1 MLTSYQLELPA
12 LNFGEDGVPRSSA
25 FDDVYFDKDAG
36 LDETRYVF
44 LQHNQLPERFS
55 RLVAQQRFTI
65 AETGFGT
72 GLNFLC
78 AWQLFL
84 NTAPQDA
91 WLHFASVEKFPL
103 SKDKLEQSLAMWPSL
118 AELAKPLIE
127 HYPTL
132 CHGLHTLFFPE
143 HRTTLTLWFGEAS
156 EGFEALNGRVDAWFL
171 DGFAPSKNPEMWSDE
186 LFQNIQRLSH
196 DDTTFATFTAAG
208 IVRRGLKAHGFE
220 VQKVKGFGHK
230 REMMIG
236 AFSPTEDT
244 PKTPEPAPWFT
255 IKQTAKVS
263 KVLVVGSGIAGATT
277 AAALASKG
285 IKVDVWEQGE
295 QVACGASG
303 NAQGML
309 YPKLA
314 ASDTP
319 VNRFY
324 LSAYLYANRFY
335 NELDQDAKLWQQSG
349 LLQLPK
355 NDAEQAKFIKM
366 LDSKLYP
373 ESIIKAHQQGLE
385 LPLSGWIRPQAV
397 CEQLLKHHNIR
408 LSLKTQL
415 QRLEKTNHGWLAGNQ
430 QASSEYSHVVLCCA
444 NDQDVLAPWQ
454 QWPTKPIRGQVTQ
467 LASNK
472 LTADDQLRIQQVD
485 KVLCG
490 EGYLSPELEGQ
501 INFGATYDL
510 GNHSLEL
517 SEQSHR
523 DNLEKLSALLPINI
537 DRIDQ
542 HACKGRVAMR
552 CTVTDYT
559 PIIGPLSQHS
569 ELIEKYAPLRQNAKW
584 QSDEACDLVAG
595 LFVNL
600 GHGSRGLV
608 SAPLSGFYIS
618 NLILNELAALEQ
630 GVIEALHPNRFSI
643 RQLKRGEA

>member
-1 MLTSYQLELPA
+1 M
-12 LNFGEDGVPRSSA
+12 PRSSA

-44 LQHNQLPERFS
+44 LQHNLLTERFS
-55 RLVAQQRFTI
+55 NLASQQRFTI

-84 NTAPQDA
+84 DTAPQDS

-118 AELAKPLIE
+118 AAFVKPLIE
-127 HYPTL
+127 QYPTL

-143 HRTTLTLWFGEAS
+143 QRTTLTLWFGEAS
-156 EGFEALNGRVDAWFL
+156 EGFTAFNGDVDAWFL

-196 DDTTFATFTAAG
+196 QGTTFATFTAAG

-236 AFSPTEDT
+236 TFSLEEDT
-244 PKTPEPAPWFT
+244 PAIAPSAPWFAT
-255 IKQTAKVS
+255 PKATSVTR
-263 KVLVVGSGIAGATT
+263 VLVVGSGIAGATT
-277 AAALASKG
+277 AHALANKG
-285 IKVDVWEQGE
+285 IEVDVWEQGE
-295 QVACGASG
+295 QIACGASG

-309 YPKLA
+309 YPKLG

-335 NELDQDAKLWQQSG
+335 NDLDKNAQLWQQSG

-355 NDAEQAKFIKM
+355 NDAEQAKFTKM
-366 LDSKLYP
+366 LDSHLYP
-373 ESIIKAHQQGLE
+373 ESIIKAHANGLE
-385 LPLSGWIRPQAV
+385 LPLSGWVRPQAV
-397 CEQLLKHHNIR
+397 CEQLLQHARIH
-408 LSLKTQL
+408 LSLNTKL
-415 QRLEKTNHGWLAGNQ
+415 QSLEKTQAGWLATH
-430 QASSEYSHVVLCCA
+430 SSSSCEYSHVVMCSA
-444 NDQDVLAPWQ
+444 NELQVLAAWQ
-454 QWPTKPIRGQVTQ
+454 QWPTKAIRGQVTQ
-467 LASNK
+467 LETNK
-472 LTADDQLRIQQVD
+472 LSPDNQDKVQQVRQ
-485 KVLCG
+485 VLCG
-490 EGYLSPELEGQ
+490 EGYLSPELDGQ

-517 SEQSHR
+517 CQQSHQE
-523 DNLEKLSALLPINI
+523 NLTKLAALLPINI
-537 DRIDQ
+537 EQIDLE
-542 HACKGRVAMR
+542 ACKGRVALR

-559 PIIGPLSQHS
+559 PIIGPVSRHLD
-569 ELIEKYAPLRQNAKW
+569 LVEKYAPLRQNAKW
-584 QSDEACDLVAG
+584 QSEEQCELIDG
-595 LFVNL
+595 LFINV